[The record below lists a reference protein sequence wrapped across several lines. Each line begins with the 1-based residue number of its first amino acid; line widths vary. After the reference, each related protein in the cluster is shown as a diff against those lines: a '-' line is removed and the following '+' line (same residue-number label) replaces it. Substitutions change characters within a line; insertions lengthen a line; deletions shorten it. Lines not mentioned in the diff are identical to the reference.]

1 MKSTRILKLLSI
13 TTLIIFTLIVLQQC
27 SSKKETLIKLP
38 EGNNSKIIFIIGEVL
53 VKSNNSPWQKAKIGQ
68 ILPEGSEIKTAENSF
83 CEIATSTGTVF
94 RLKDNTVVQLVML
107 NQKAQNSNE
116 PAKSKIKLI
125 KGAIFSKVKRITY
138 RNNLE
143 ISTTTTTLGIR
154 GTEFYVETKKTNDY
168 EYTKLMVHQGK
179 VNVRLNLKLSKDVL
193 NNSKLKS
200 ILKKIKRGS
209 NVRGGYKVKVDTK
222 LISKVNNEISEISS
236 LKTVSKTQIQKLK
249 NEISL
254 VPEQLTREEWE
265 ILNQLKDLTLNFK
278 EGKKYYI
285 SPNFDG
291 INDKFVF
298 NTEDYQKEKI
308 LGWKLVIL
316 DSHSK
321 IQKIIRNRTDNN
333 PSGKILPEKIEWNM
347 VNKYGKIIPDGHYLY
362 EFYTLNKKGFYQLR
376 KKGEIIVDTVPPYF
390 SYKLQNTMFSPNGDK
405 IKDYLN
411 IQIDAEKDIPW
422 TCTITTPEGI
432 IVKTFEWEKNI
443 PSLFSWD
450 GKGDNGEVLPEG
462 VYIITFQGKDKAG
475 NTTQVRLNEIT
486 LDTRQRQASVDIDHP
501 IFSPNGDGKLDTV
514 TFYPIL
520 SDKYR
525 IDTWDFIIQT
535 EKGETARRF
544 RGRRFVPQS
553 ITWDGKPQKG
563 KISDEYPEGLPS
575 GNYYYFLKVI
585 YRSGVNTYSFKKALI
600 LDVTPP
606 EISLEVEP
614 KLFSPDGD
622 GKDDY
627 LIIKPKIK
635 DLTPIINWKATIY
648 TSSGKVFK
656 TFTGSKLPENSFSWD
671 GVSDTGELVDSGED
685 YYIIFEATDS
695 AYNTGISKKVDF
707 SIDIL
712 VIPTDRGLKIRVS
725 NIEFGFNNSKL
736 QGEKTFEILDKI
748 VKILK
753 KYKKYSVIIEGH
765 TDSTG
770 DENYNL
776 ILSKKRAEAV
786 GKYLIEHGI
795 DAKRLTFK
803 GYGSQYP
810 IDTNETKEG
819 RARNRRVEFILIK
832 K

>member
-1 MKSTRILKLLSI
+1 MKHNKKIALLLILAVQLLF
-13 TTLIIFTLIVLQQC
+13 LLIVTQQC
-27 SSKKETLIKLP
+27 TTKTQTAIKLP
-38 EGNNSKIIFIIGEVL
+38 EGKTSKIIFIIGDVY
-53 VKSNNSPWQKAKIGQ
+53 VKTQNSGWQKAELGQ
-68 ILPEGSEIKTAENSF
+68 ILPEGVSIKTSENSF
-83 CEIATSTGTVF
+83 CEIAISSGAVF
-94 RLKDNTVVQLVML
+94 RLKDNTVVQLVAL
-107 NQKAQNSNE
+107 TENSQNNR
-116 PAKSKIKLI
+116 SKLKLI
-125 KGAIFSKVKRITY
+125 NGTILSKVKRITY
-138 RNNLE
+138 KSTLNIE
-143 ISTTTTTLGIR
+143 TTTTTLGIR
-154 GTEFYVETKKTNDY
+154 GTEFYVETKSNKDY
-168 EYTKLMVHQGK
+168 SNTKLMVHQGK
-179 VNVRLNLKLSKDVL
+179 VNVKLNLNLSQAML
-193 NNSKLKS
+193 ANPHLKS
-200 ILKKIKRGS
+200 IKNRIYKGV
-209 NVRGGYKVKVDTK
+209 NVRGGYKIEIDSKK
-222 LISKVNNEISEISS
+222 ISKINSELETLATKEEVTKAQLQKIKEEITPIP
-236 LKTVSKTQIQKLK
+236 K
-249 NEISL
+249 
-254 VPEQLTREEWE
+254 QLTQKEWE
-265 ILNQLKDLTLNFK
+265 QLNQLKDLTVNFK
-278 EGKKYYI
+278 QGKVYYV

-291 INDKFVF
+291 IKDSFIF
-298 NTEDYQKEKI
+298 STEPYRDEKI

-316 DSHSK
+316 DSEFNTEKVIRSRIGEK
-321 IQKIIRNRTDNN
+321 QKK
-333 PSGKILPEKIEWNM
+333 GMLPDKIEWNM
-347 VNKYGKIIPDGHYLY
+347 VNKEGKVIPDGNYLY
-362 EFYTLNKKGFYQLR
+362 EFYTLNKKGFYELR
-376 KKGEIIVDTVPPYF
+376 EKGAIIVDTKPPYF
-390 SYKLQNTMFSPNGDK
+390 SYKLENTMFSPNGDN

-411 IQIDAEKDIPW
+411 IQIDAEKNISW

-432 IVKTFEWEKNI
+432 IVKNFEWKNSI
-443 PSLFSWD
+443 PSLFAWD

-462 VYIITFQGKDKAG
+462 VYIITFKGTDKAG
-475 NTTQVRLNEIT
+475 NTTTIRLNEIT

-544 RGRRFVPQS
+544 RGRRYVPQF

-563 KISDEYPEGLPS
+563 KVAEEYPNGLPS
-575 GNYYYFLKVI
+575 GIYYYFLKVI
-585 YRSGVNTYSFKKALI
+585 YRSGVNTYSFKKALT

-606 EISLEVEP
+606 KISLDVEP

-627 LIIKPKIK
+627 LIIKPKIE
-635 DLTPIINWKATIY
+635 DLTPIIGWQAKIY
-648 TSSGKVFK
+648 TSSGKLFK
-656 TFTGSKLPENSFSWD
+656 TFKGVKLPEESFSWD
-671 GVSDTGELVDSGED
+671 GISDDGTLVDSGED
-685 YYIIFEATDS
+685 YYIVFEATDS
-695 AYNTGISKKVDF
+695 AYNTGISEKVPF

-725 NIEFGFNNSKL
+725 NIEFGFNNANLK
-736 QGEKTFEILDKI
+736 GDKTFQILNKI

-770 DENYNL
+770 NENYN
-776 ILSKKRAEAV
+776 IELSKKRAEAV

-795 DAKRLTFK
+795 DPKRLSYR